1 MWGKIVPKS
10 IEKEPLEK
18 LGSKTIYEK
27 YDSKGA
33 PPGISDAKES
43 TYNAG
48 DPGSIPGLGRS
59 PGEENGYPHSLD
71 WEDPLEKRMAT
82 HSMFLLEEFHGQR
95 SLVGYSPRSCK
106 ELDITERLTLS
117 FFSHDSKEYRGMR
130 LKAGEVILLV

>member
-1 MWGKIVPKS
+1 MWGKIVPES

-33 PPGISDAKES
+33 PPGVSDTKES

-59 PGEENGYPHSLD
+59 PGEENGYPLHVLARRIP
-71 WEDPLEKRMAT
+71 WT
-82 HSMFLLEEFHGQR
+82 EEPGGLQ
-95 SLVGYSPRSCK
+95 SK
-106 ELDITERLTLS
+106 ELQRVG
-117 FFSHDSKEYRGMR
+117 HN
-130 LKAGEVILLV
+130 